1 MRPAGRGWGAEGS
14 PPHSMGQVRG
24 EQRDKGGRQTR
35 GADCVWEQKDPPP
48 TMIVP
53 LQWETTGGET
63 LLEAGRKAQALCHPL
78 LGGWG
83 ASATLRYTK
92 EMGSLPE
99 THLTPQEG
107 KPDETGGSGPP
118 PRSPRQQ
125 DDAWVGREQAAG
137 GAPPLRA
144 P

>member
-1 MRPAGRGWGAEGS
+1 MAN
-14 PPHSMGQVRG
+14 
-24 EQRDKGGRQTR
+24 KGGRLCLGTKGSPSHNDCAAAVGDHRR
-35 GADCVWEQKDPPP
+35 GDPSRSRKKDP
-48 TMIVP
+48 
-53 LQWETTGGET
+53 
-63 LLEAGRKAQALCHPL
+63 ALRHPL
-78 LGGWG
+78 LRGWG

-137 GAPPLRA
+137 GALPPLRA
-144 P
+144 R